1 MSIYKLSSTEVV
13 PVTLFR
19 IPSFNTVQPK
29 STHDSVFSRENT
41 SAARTQINKVKYE
54 WTCTMVTIKMITS
67 QNPAAI

>member
-41 SAARTQINKVKYE
+41 SAARTQINKVE
-54 WTCTMVTIKMITS
+54 I
-67 QNPAAI
+67 